1 MRLATSYLFLLGL
14 VLATAAA
21 DLEQG
26 NNTAGYDTSRVGP
39 SNAICVRDT
48 YSLDITSNN
57 IQFRDVD
64 SNANQVRMSHSI
76 VRQSLEGS
84 WYWADVPRGAVP
96 DVLDLYDQP
105 DLDVRATVQTASTQQ
120 L

>member
-14 VLATAAA
+14 VLATAAS
-21 DLEQG
+21 DQG

-48 YSLDITSNN
+48 YQLDITSNN

-64 SNANQVRMSHSI
+64 SNANQVSMSHSA
-76 VRQSLEGS
+76 VRQSSEGS
-84 WYWADVPRGAVP
+84 RYRADVPRGAIP
-96 DVLDLYDQP
+96 DILDLYDQP
-105 DLDVRATVQTASTQQ
+105 DPHVRAAVQAASTQQ